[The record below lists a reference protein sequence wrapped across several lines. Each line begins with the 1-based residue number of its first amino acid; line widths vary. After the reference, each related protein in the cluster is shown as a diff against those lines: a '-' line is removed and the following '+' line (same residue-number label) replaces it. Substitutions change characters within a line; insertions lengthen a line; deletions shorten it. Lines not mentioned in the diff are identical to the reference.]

1 VVVVAELGSAFAA
14 LRRVVAERALDVGR
28 TSSALPGLVFY
39 RADAPFAWQP
49 GQAVSPTIGVVVQGR
64 KRARTGGRTFDYGPG
79 DYFVLTGEMAFEAR
93 VVQASPREPYLS
105 LSLSVPCEL
114 VVETALELPPV
125 DPVDTSEAW
134 VAGLDDRIA
143 DPIRRLVEAVDDPDE
158 RRVLVP
164 LAMRELVFLLLRTDA
179 AGALRGVAHDSDD
192 RRRIREAMAYIRSNA
207 DARLTVERIA
217 RHVGMSASH
226 FAHRFRAI
234 ARVSPMR
241 YVKTV
246 RLHRAR
252 VVLLRDGARPSEVA
266 QEVGYG
272 SASHFTRD
280 FKSYFGVPP
289 AEWARR
295 TRDAST
301 GDAPRM

>member
-1 VVVVAELGSAFAA
+1 MS
-14 LRRVVAERALDVGR
+14 RARDVGQ
-28 TSSALPGLVFY
+28 TPSPLPGLTFF
-39 RADAPFAWQP
+39 RADAPFEWRA
-49 GQAVSPTIGVVVQGR
+49 GKSVAPTIGVVVQGR
-64 KRARTGGRTFDYGPG
+64 KQARTGGRTFAYGPG
-79 DYFVLTGEMAFEAR
+79 DYFVLTGEMAYDAR
-93 VVQASPREPYLS
+93 VVEASRATPYVS
-105 LSLSVPCEL
+105 MSLSVPSEL
-114 VVETALELPPV
+114 VVETALELPPT
-125 DPVDTSEAW
+125 DAAPANEAW
-134 VAGLDDRIA
+134 VAGLDDRIS
-143 DPIRRLVEAVDDPDE
+143 DVIRRLVEAVDEPDE

-164 LAMRELVFLLLRTDA
+164 LALRELVFLLLRTEA
-179 AGALRGVAHDSDD
+179 AAVLRSVAHDSDD
-192 RRRIREAMAYIRSNA
+192 RRRVREAMEFIRNHA

-217 RHVGMSASH
+217 RKVGMSASH

-241 YVKTV
+241 YLKTV

-295 TRDAST
+295 TR
-301 GDAPRM
+301 GEPQLPEPRFGFG

>member
-1 VVVVAELGSAFAA
+1 VPRVGSAFDA
-14 LRRVVAERALDVGR
+14 LRTAVTTRALEIGV
-28 TSSALPGLVFY
+28 TASPLPDLRFFRSDGPY
-39 RADAPFAWQP
+39 QWRA
-49 GQAVSPTIGVVVQGR
+49 GQAIAPMLGVVVQGR
-64 KRARTGGRTFDYGPG
+64 KQTRAGARTFVYGPG

-93 VVQASPREPYLS
+93 VVEATPREPYVS

-114 VVETALELPPV
+114 VVETALELPPG
-125 DPVDTSEAW
+125 DPTCASEAW
-134 VAGLDDRIA
+134 VARLDDRIA
-143 DPIRRLVEAVDDPDE
+143 DTLRRLVEAVDDADE
-158 RRVLVP
+158 RRVLAP
-164 LAMRELVFLLLRTDA
+164 LVLRELVFLLLRTDA
-179 AGALRGVAHDSDD
+179 AGVLRSVAHDSDD
-192 RRRIREAMAYIRSNA
+192 RRRVREAMEFIRTHA

-241 YVKTV
+241 YLKTV

-266 QEVGYG
+266 QEVGYA

-280 FKSYFGVPP
+280 FKSYFGLPP

-295 TRDAST
+295 TRDE
-301 GDAPRM
+301 GPPPRLGLA